1 MSFPP
6 GAARRSSQVL
16 NQAKIG
22 LYVAVA
28 IVLLMITSCAVARH
42 SVTVQPGEVGVRI
55 RTLGANAG
63 VDPNPLPPGWHFI
76 GIGERVVQFPT
87 IQRTYTYTKEA
98 DERGSENEEITF
110 SDKTGLPMTADVQI
124 VLHVL
129 PTQAPRLYTAWRLT
143 FDQLFETPIRNDVRT
158 AIAAESE
165 KVAVDELYSGGRQ
178 GVIQRAM
185 ARVQGKWAR
194 QGVVVSQL
202 DWIGP
207 IRYPDIILQA
217 IKNKTQVEQATLAAQ
232 AQVAQAKAQADARIE
247 QARGFAEST
256 RLQAEA
262 LRANPEVLRQKEIEA
277 WKGLCPLNVK
287 TCIIGASAL
296 TQVQADQ

>member
-1 MSFPP
+1 MKDATKPMRGP
-6 GAARRSSQVL
+6 GVRRRVIQVVVIGAA
-16 NQAKIG
+16 
-22 LYVAVA
+22 
-28 IVLLMITSCAVARH
+28 LLLTTCTVVSH
-42 SVTVQPGEVGVRI
+42 SVTVQPGDVGVLI
-55 RTLGANAG
+55 RTLGNNAG
-63 VDPNPLPPGWHFI
+63 VDPVPLQSGWHLI
-76 GIGERVVQFPT
+76 GIGERVVEFPA
-87 IQRTYTYTKEA
+87 IQRTYTYTKEP
-98 DERGSENEEITF
+98 DERGVENEEITF
-110 SDKTGLPMTADVQI
+110 SDRTGLPMTADVQI

-129 PTQAPRLYTAWRLT
+129 PNRAPSLYKAWRLN

-158 AIAAESE
+158 AIAAEAE
-165 KVAVDELYSGGRQ
+165 KVTVEQLYSGGRQ
-178 GVIQRAM
+178 GVVQRAL
-185 ARVQGKWAR
+185 ARVQGKWAK
-194 QGVVVSQL
+194 QGVQISQL

-296 TQVQADQ
+296 ADLKEE

>member
-1 MSFPP
+1 M
-6 GAARRSSQVL
+6 L
-16 NQAKIG
+16 
-22 LYVAVA
+22 
-28 IVLLMITSCAVARH
+28 
-42 SVTVQPGEVGVRI
+42 I
-55 RTLGANAG
+55 RTLGNNAG
-63 VDPNPLPPGWHFI
+63 VDPVPLRSGWHLV
-76 GIGERVVQFPT
+76 GIGERVVEYPA
-87 IQRTYTYTKEA
+87 IQRTYTYTKEP

-110 SDKTGLPMTADVQI
+110 SDRTGLPMTADVQI

-129 PTQAPRLYTAWRLT
+129 PNMAPSLYRAWRLN

-158 AIAAESE
+158 AIAAEAE
-165 KVAVDELYSGGRQ
+165 KVTVEELYSGGRQ
-178 GVIQRAM
+178 GVVQRALT
-185 ARVQGKWAR
+185 RVQGKWAR
-194 QGVVVSQL
+194 QGVQISQL

-247 QARGFAEST
+247 QARGYAEST

-287 TCIIGASAL
+287 TCIIGANAL
-296 TQVQADQ
+296 TEVKDE

>member
-1 MSFPP
+1 MNEMTESAR
-6 GAARRSSQVL
+6 GAGARR
-16 NQAKIG
+16 KITTFAIIIAG
-22 LYVAVA
+22 L
-28 IVLLMITSCAVARH
+28 LLTTCTVARH
-42 SVTVQPGEVGVRI
+42 SVTVQPGDVGVLI
-55 RTLGANAG
+55 RTLGNNAG
-63 VDPNPLPPGWHFI
+63 VDPVPLQSGWHLI
-76 GIGERVVQFPT
+76 GIGERVVEYPA

-98 DERGSENEEITF
+98 DDRGVENEEITF
-110 SDKTGLPMTADVQI
+110 SDRTGLPMTADVQI

-129 PTQAPRLYTAWRLT
+129 PARAPSLYKAWRLN

-158 AIAAESE
+158 AIAAEAE
-165 KVAVDELYSGGRQ
+165 KVTVEQLYSGGRQ
-178 GVIQRAM
+178 GVVQRAL
-185 ARVQGKWAR
+185 ARVQDKWAK
-194 QGVVVSQL
+194 QGVQISQL

-217 IKNKTQVEQATLAAQ
+217 IKNKTQVEQATLASQ

-247 QARGFAEST
+247 QARGYAEST

-296 TQVQADQ
+296 ADLKEE

>member
-1 MSFPP
+1 MNEMTKLAKGGGVKRRITNFVVI
-6 GAARRSSQVL
+6 GAA
-16 NQAKIG
+16 
-22 LYVAVA
+22 
-28 IVLLMITSCAVARH
+28 LLLTTCTVARH
-42 SVTVQPGEVGVRI
+42 SVTVQPGDVGVLI
-55 RTLGANAG
+55 RTLGNNAG
-63 VDPNPLPPGWHFI
+63 VDPVPLQSGWHLI
-76 GIGERVVQFPT
+76 GIGERVVEFPA
-87 IQRTYTYTKEA
+87 IQRTYTYTKEP
-98 DERGSENEEITF
+98 DERGTENEEITF
-110 SDKTGLPMTADVQI
+110 SDRTGLPMTADVQI

-129 PTQAPRLYTAWRLT
+129 PNRAPSLYKAWRLN

-158 AIAAESE
+158 AIAAEAE
-165 KVAVDELYSGGRQ
+165 KVTVEELYSGGRQ
-178 GVIQRAM
+178 GVVQRAL
-185 ARVQGKWAR
+185 ARVQGKWAK
-194 QGVVVSQL
+194 QGVQISQL

-217 IKNKTQVEQATLAAQ
+217 IKNKTQVEQSTLAAQ

-287 TCIIGASAL
+287 TCIIGAGAL
-296 TQVQADQ
+296 AQVKDE